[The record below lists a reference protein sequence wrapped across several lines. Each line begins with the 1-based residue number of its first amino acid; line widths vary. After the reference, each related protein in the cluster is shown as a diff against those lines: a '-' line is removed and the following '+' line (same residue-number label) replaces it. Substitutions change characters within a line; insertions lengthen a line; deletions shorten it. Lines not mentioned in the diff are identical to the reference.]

1 MHIKISSEALSVAQ
15 TIYEDVD
22 NSVAASDIS
31 IENEIINNICF
42 NVQEEID
49 NSGSNKDLKVI
60 LLKLVV

>member
-22 NSVAASDIS
+22 NSVEASDIS

-42 NVQEEID
+42 NVQEEIE
-49 NSGSNKDLKVI
+49 NSGSNKDVEVI
-60 LLKLVV
+60 LLKLAV